1 MTESD
6 INNMKTDIN
15 TKKSEIELDMLNKI
29 EVMLL
34 KGNNPFELRKDVAAL
49 IIGLG
54 GTGLTMVDETK
65 ALFTKRYKPL
75 ARLGVAARRAEE
87 IKALLTK
94 RDKPG
99 DISNIKYL
107 CIDTDKSALDSLK
120 YVGPNERVQIQG
132 FDLNNQTT
140 PWLNPSFINT
150 LNERGNLGLNSNGAT
165 IRMLGRWMLFSSE
178 VAIIKTLKCI
188 LGEMPNLGPNDGE
201 ISEIYVI
208 VAGSICGGTGSSC
221 CIDIPYFVRKAA
233 KDLGMADLR
242 DDRHFQYYAM
252 FELPDSKIPRTEKP
266 DEAMMRARAYATL
279 KELQY
284 FMRFDNVSYTAVFGD
299 KPNEPLT
306 WRRPAYDICFLMSSN
321 SVDLT
326 MRIGKYKG
334 RGKNYI
340 EGEIPEAINIMLSKP
355 LTVPGQ
361 DKPQGFSSF
370 MGTVLTYR
378 GQKKD
383 AIGRELI
390 VSTIGV
396 SKIEVPRAQIVV
408 GVLNRIFLALDARW
422 EPLNDREQINDII
435 MKRIMPLFKIDGLV
449 KIGTDFLNIGKISG
463 LTIKELKSKDFQA
476 EKYVNVKDERIRAL
490 PAQISGGIDV
500 FEDAAKKEIDRIY
513 HEYGPF
519 LALKA
524 LEDNDE
530 GYGKTL
536 GKALDDLSK
545 DYPFADISSAIA
557 ATNLGFAIGKDKEKQ
572 DEAVKELKETIKKS
586 LINRYVIAPVREAVK
601 GRREI
606 INRIHNEDFTNVT
619 QMVTQLEIMLKVI
632 TGVSTITET
641 VHGESGEVFSWDFS
655 KVSYDDIQSKIDSLF
670 VKKVTVKDSPNA
682 ASRAIY
688 TREKVMGKDE
698 KGKDKEIFYHAEIK
712 GRPPITVKI
721 GGDTYPNKV
730 IAVAEVLRWTC
741 KKRDKFQ
748 RVQERP
754 DEVGIEELI
763 IDFLDKVKQA
773 KPKSKDDSDTIVAVM
788 LISFWK
794 IINLF
799 ADTQFEEQLLM
810 SSPGW
815 KFQDPPREISQ
826 TEREKLF
833 KGAIQRYKT
842 NANPSYPVRD
852 EYVNDL
858 IKEDRRSFAIS
869 LEPPLTSDDII
880 TNEVRKG
887 VIGESLPIIK
897 DNISMMIDVNF
908 FFHYSLSWYVDLKK
922 CREEYNKIKDKGLGY
937 GLHLAEGPGEDW
949 RKMLEDIP
957 DLPTGTEAPAGV

>member
-1 MTESD
+1 MTEND
-6 INNMKTDIN
+6 ISNMETDIN
-15 TKKSEIELDMLNKI
+15 TKKSEVELRMLNLI
-29 EVMLL
+29 EDKLL

-54 GTGLTMVDETK
+54 GTGLTMVEETK
-65 ALFTKRYKPL
+65 ALFTKRYKP
-75 ARLGVAARRAEE
+75 E
-87 IKALLTK
+87 
-94 RDKPG
+94 
-99 DISNIKYL
+99 DIRNIKYL
-107 CIDTDKSALDSLK
+107 CIDTDKKDLDALK
-120 YVGPNERVQIQG
+120 YIGVNEQALIQG

-150 LNERGNLGLNSNGAT
+150 LKERGTLGLNSNGAT

-178 VAIIKTLKCI
+178 VTIIETLKRI
-188 LGEMPNLGPNDGE
+188 LGEMPNRGPNEGE

-221 CIDIPYFVRKAA
+221 CIDMPYFVRKAA
-233 KDLGMADLR
+233 KDLSMADLK

-252 FELPDSKIPRTEKP
+252 FELPDSKIPRTKKP
-266 DEAMMRARAYATL
+266 DKPMMMARAYATL

-284 FMRFDNVSYTAVFGD
+284 FMRHDDVSYTAVFGD

-321 SVDLT
+321 SVNLT
-326 MRIGKYKG
+326 MRIGKYEG

-355 LTVPGQ
+355 LTVPGK

-370 MGTVLTYR
+370 IGTVLPYR
-378 GQKKD
+378 GRKKD
-383 AIGRELI
+383 AIGKELI

-396 SKIEVPRAQIVV
+396 SKIEVPRAQIVA
-408 GVLNRIFLALDARW
+408 GVFNRIFLALAARW
-422 EPLNDREQINDII
+422 EPLNNREQINDII

-449 KIGTDFLNIGKISG
+449 KTGADFLNIGRISG

-476 EKYVNVKDERIRAL
+476 EKYVSVKDERIRAL
-490 PAQISGGIDV
+490 PAQISGGIDA
-500 FEDAAKKEIDRIY
+500 FEVAAKKEIDRIY

-519 LALKA
+519 VTLKA
-524 LEDNDE
+524 LEDNLE

-536 GKALDDLSK
+536 DKVLEDLSK
-545 DYPFADISSAIA
+545 DYPSADISSAIA
-557 ATNLGFAIGKDKEKQ
+557 AVNLGFAMGKGKEKQ
-572 DEAVKELKETIKKS
+572 DEAVKELKETIKNS
-586 LINRYVIAPVREAVK
+586 LINRHVIKPVRGAVK
-601 GRREI
+601 ERREI
-606 INRIHNEDFTNVT
+606 INRIHNEDFVNVT
-619 QMVTQLEIMLKVI
+619 QMVKQLEIMLKVVS
-632 TGVSTITET
+632 GVSTITDT
-641 VHGESGEVFSWDFS
+641 VHGESGEVFSWNFS
-655 KVSYDDIQSKIDSLF
+655 KVKYNDIQSKIESLF
-670 VKKVTVKDSPNA
+670 VKKVTIKDSPNA
-682 ASRAIY
+682 PPRAVY

-730 IAVAEVLRWTC
+730 IAVEEVLRWTC
-741 KKRDKFQ
+741 KKRDKSR

-754 DEVGIEELI
+754 DEVSLEELI
-763 IDFLDKVKQA
+763 RDFLDNVKQA
-773 KPKSKDDSDTIVAVM
+773 KPKSKDDKDTILEVM
-788 LISFWK
+788 LASLGK

-799 ADTQFEEQLLM
+799 ADTQFEELLLM

-826 TEREKLF
+826 TEKEELF
-833 KGAIQRYKT
+833 KGAIERYKS

-869 LEPPLTSDDII
+869 LEPPLTSDDIYQEII
-880 TNEVRKG
+880 TQEVREG

-897 DNISMMIDVNF
+897 DNISMMIAVNF
-908 FFHYSLSWYVDLKK
+908 FFHYSLSWYVDLER
-922 CREEYNKIKDKGLGY
+922 CREEYNKIKDERLGE
-937 GLHLAEGPGEDW
+937 GLHLAEGTGENW
-949 RKMLEDIP
+949 RTMQVDDKPMLEDIL
-957 DLPTGTEAPAGV
+957 DLPTGAEAPAGV